1 MKFPTLSKT
10 HMQQNVSL
18 ALSSLVKQGISLEGT
33 RGGVVTPRDIVEGH
47 REKTF
52 GLLWKLILNW
62 KVAVLVDLSVLEAE
76 IAALQAEYKRIYGVD
91 QPDRVVSFSPSILA
105 HICAAF
111 LPIFTR
117 NRTNHVSCFLLI
129 EYGVFHVGS
138 AIGSSSLVPGNWS
151 ILQYLY
157 RQLHNVFCRRTWF
170 RSASELLPP
179 YPP

>member
-1 MKFPTLSKT
+1 
-10 HMQQNVSL
+10 MQQNVSL

-91 QPDRVVSFSPSILA
+91 QPDRVVRLSPSILVS
-105 HICAAF
+105 ICAAF
-111 LPIFTR
+111 
-117 NRTNHVSCFLLI
+117 RTGGLGEIVLNQLCVFFSLI
-129 EYGVFHVGS
+129 EHGIFHVGS
-138 AIGSSSLVPGNWS
+138 VVGSSSLVPGNRS
-151 ILQYLY
+151 ILQSL
-157 RQLHNVFCRRTWF
+157 N
-170 RSASELLPP
+170 
-179 YPP
+179 